1 MSNSRINLF
10 WLIIFTLTLPLA
22 VVFSTQLARRSFEK
36 VKLGGQTLS
45 VKGYA
50 EKPILADRA
59 EWQAKLIERHADRTE
74 AYKQLEFSR
83 AKTLTF
89 LANTGF
95 SAAQVTLEPV
105 TIETR
110 FTRDNRGNQTN
121 TIEQYIVSQS
131 LSIASNNVQQIA
143 QVAREASQLIRD
155 EVELIASPPSYI
167 CTKLEDYKIEMLA
180 AATANARL
188 RADQL
193 IAGSGSEL
201 GSLKGASQGV
211 FQITPA
217 YSTEISGYGMNDT
230 TSIEK
235 NIKAVVSIEYGLV
248 P

>member
-1 MSNSRINLF
+1 MSNARINLF
-10 WLIIFTLTLPLA
+10 WLIIFTLTLPLG

-36 VKLGGQTLS
+36 VKLGGQSLS

-50 EKPILADRA
+50 QKPILSDRA
-59 EWQAKLIERHADRTE
+59 EWQARIIERHADRTQ
-74 AYKQLEFSR
+74 AYKQLEYSR

-89 LANTGF
+89 LAQNGF
-95 SAAQVTLEPV
+95 AAEAVTLEPV
-105 TIETR
+105 SITTLYG
-110 FTRDNRGNQTN
+110 RDNRGNATN
-121 TIEQYIVSQS
+121 TIEQYVISQS
-131 LSIASNNVQQIA
+131 LSIASNNVHLIA

-188 RADQL
+188 RAMQL
-193 IAGSGSEL
+193 IEGSGSEL

-217 YSTEISGYGMNDT
+217 YSTEVSGYGMNDT
-230 TSIEK
+230 SSIEK
-235 NIKAVVSIEYGLV
+235 EIKAVVSVEYGLV

>member
-1 MSNSRINLF
+1 MSNARINLF
-10 WLIIFTLTLPLA
+10 WLIIFTLTLPVA

-59 EWQAKLIERHADRTE
+59 KWEAKLVERNADRTL

-89 LANTGF
+89 LSESGF
-95 SAAQVTLEPV
+95 SSQDVTLDPV

-110 FTRDNRGNQTN
+110 YTRDARGNRTN
-121 TIEQYIVSQS
+121 TIEQYVVSQS
-131 LSIASNNVQQIA
+131 LSIASNNVQQVA
-143 QVAREASQLIRD
+143 QVARNASQLIRD
-155 EVELIASPPSYI
+155 EVELIALPPSYI
-167 CTKLEDYKIEMLA
+167 CTKLEDYKIQMLA
-180 AATANARL
+180 AATSNARL

-217 YSTEISGYGMNDT
+217 YSTEVSGYGMNDT
-230 TSIEK
+230 SSIEK
-235 NIKAVVSIEYGLV
+235 TIKAVVSVEYSLV